1 MSKNPDGQSRRPLG
15 YTSMGHTELVP
26 NHLENVCETSTCSE
40 AIQNNAAVDKQSYT
54 SAPSGPKTS
63 FDGVPCFRENF
74 KKLDLSE
81 RSISV
86 LMKSW
91 RGSTC
96 KQYNVYIKKW
106 FQYSS
111 QVQCN
116 SCVPTISNVLD
127 FLASL
132 MTEGCGY
139 SAINTARSALSG
151 FIIVDNLPVG
161 QHPLVKRFLRG
172 VFNIKPCLPRYGTT
186 WDVNIVLEY
195 LSLLENESLSLPDMT
210 SKLTMLLTLVSGQR
224 CQSLA
229 CLDIRDMYIEDDCIV
244 FRFNV
249 LLKQTRPFFQ
259 VAPLVLRKFSD
270 SPPLCVY
277 SLLKLYL
284 KTTSDIRGDTTKL
297 LLMIR
302 KPHYAV
308 TSQTVARWI
317 KKVMTD
323 AGIDTNIFS
332 AHSTRSAA
340 TSAAKSV
347 GMSLTSIMNAVGW
360 SNSGTFHKFYHRTAN
375 SDNFGLSVLSKYST
389 SDNSTQ

>member
-1 MSKNPDGQSRRPLG
+1 M
-15 YTSMGHTELVP
+15 
-26 NHLENVCETSTCSE
+26 
-40 AIQNNAAVDKQSYT
+40 
-54 SAPSGPKTS
+54 
-63 FDGVPCFRENF
+63 
-74 KKLDLSE
+74 
-81 RSISV
+81 
-86 LMKSW
+86 
-91 RGSTC
+91 
-96 KQYNVYIKKW
+96 
-106 FQYSS
+106 
-111 QVQCN
+111 
-116 SCVPTISNVLD
+116 
-127 FLASL
+127 
-132 MTEGCGY
+132 
-139 SAINTARSALSG
+139 
-151 FIIVDNLPVG
+151 
-161 QHPLVKRFLRG
+161 
-172 VFNIKPCLPRYGTT
+172 
-186 WDVNIVLEY
+186 LEY
-195 LSLLENESLSLPDMT
+195 LSLLENESLSLRDMT
-210 SKLTMLLTLVSGQR
+210 SKLTMLLALVSGQR

-249 LLKQTRPFFQ
+249 LLKQTRPSFQ

-284 KTTSDIRGDTTKL
+284 KTTADIRGDTTKL

-302 KPHYAV
+302 KPHNAV

-347 GMSLTSIMNAVGW
+347 GMSLTGIMNAAGW
-360 SNSGTFHKFYHRTAN
+360 SNSGTFHKFYHRTVN